1 MFSAKI
7 LETSAPDVSH
17 GYLSRSKVYRKT
29 NGTYLPYANGSL
41 GTEWQRQNYCY
52 VRHFPIKWKSRF
64 CVVLFYFNCDLGS
77 GIFFLFKI
85 DLLCGSTCK
94 SNGYLIALLRMS
106 YVNVNQVK
114 KSSICR
120 TIVVTFFTLKFL
132 DVSYLKYFISIL
144 IYRFN
149 WYGHIVYIFILKW
162 NMNMFSHL

>member
-1 MFSAKI
+1 MTATKLLLRSTFSDKMEVKI
-7 LETSAPDVSH
+7 LCRAI
-17 GYLSRSKVYRKT
+17 LFQ
-29 NGTYLPYANGSL
+29 L
-41 GTEWQRQNYCY
+41 W
-52 VRHFPIKWKSRF
+52 FRF
-64 CVVLFYFNCDLGS
+64 WY
-77 GIFFLFKI
+77 FFLFKI

-94 SNGYLIALLRMS
+94 SNGYLIVLLRMS

-149 WYGHIVYIFILKW
+149 WYGYIVYIFILKW
-162 NMNMFSHL
+162 NMNMFSHLQGGYFH